1 MLKLRKKCSQ
11 LAEVLVIKAMR
22 FFGGL
27 AAVFILFLNLPWA
40 AAAQGYPGYPYTIM
54 VPEHGRAAHH
64 RAKTSR
70 RAAHA
75 RDRTGRNISIAHGS
89 SGSVLPAPLPRTPLI
104 PPEGGGAA
112 VVRVAPQEQGPTVV
126 PGLANPVPSLPHGP
140 ETFQDRASRCVMQQG
155 LYGVPG
161 GASTAYTGACLQ

>member
-1 MLKLRKKCSQ
+1 MSLW
-11 LAEVLVIKAMR
+11 VMTMR

-27 AAVFILFLNLPWA
+27 APVFILFLNLPSA
-40 AAAQGYPGYPYTIM
+40 AVAQGYPGYPYTIM
-54 VPEHGRAAHH
+54 APKHGRVTHH
-64 RAKTSR
+64 RPKTSGWTTHTR
-70 RAAHA
+70 NRASPKIFIA
-75 RDRTGRNISIAHGS
+75 RGS
-89 SGSVLPAPLPRTPLI
+89 SGSVLPSRLPRTSLI

-112 VVRVAPQEQGPTVV
+112 VVRVVPQTDSPTAV
-126 PGLANPVPSLPHGP
+126 PGLANPVPNMPHGA